1 MVRGNLG
8 RGVMFAVVIAAGAGG
23 QAACA
28 QGADGFQAE
37 YLRMIADGPV
47 ADAAASEPDALAR
60 LAAMTESMRQ
70 GNYVGTYVHVRG
82 DQIDTT
88 RIEHLVTESGSQ
100 ERLITLNGEPRE
112 IVRHGAHCECQ
123 WPARKEVVFGDFP
136 SVRSRLSGERFAHP
150 DLLAANYRIVG
161 LGVSRVAGRACH
173 LIGLV
178 PRDALRYGYKLC
190 VGDSAHLLLRMS
202 IYNEDGLP
210 IEHDFFTQIAESEH
224 PADNGQL
231 ASDPIPLGTPK
242 TVPPGFKV
250 VEDRHSAPP
259 EPLAVNEG
267 WIVSPD
273 LPGYHIK
280 SRVWRENPVTHH
292 RFEHMIVTDGLS
304 AASVFVEDLPE
315 NQGLDPDAAKYGMN
329 IYVRQ
334 AGPMRIT
341 VIGDLPMAAI
351 KQICLHTVPAK
362 TSAGQESEQNPLHV
376 PGNEARK

>member
-1 MVRGNLG
+1 MARGNIG
-8 RGVMFAVVIAAGAGG
+8 RGALYASVIAVMIAG
-23 QAACA
+23 QAAFA
-28 QGADGFQAE
+28 QSVNVFQVE
-37 YLRMIADGPV
+37 YLRTIADAPV

-60 LAAMTESMRQ
+60 LTAMTESMRQ
-70 GNYVGTYVHVRG
+70 RDYAGTYVHVRG

-88 RIEHLVTESGSQ
+88 RIEHLMTAKGPE

-123 WPARKEVVFGDFP
+123 WPARKEVVFGNFP
-136 SVRSRLSGERFAHP
+136 SVRSRLSGERFAHSKV
-150 DLLAANYRIVG
+150 LAANYRIVG

-173 LIGLV
+173 VVGLV

-190 VGDSAHLLLRMS
+190 VGDTAHLLLRMS

-210 IEHDFFTQIAESEH
+210 IEHDFFTQISEPTH
-224 PADNGQL
+224 TVSDGRNAP
-231 ASDPIPLGTPK
+231 DPIPLGTAG

-250 VEDRHSAPP
+250 VEDHHPAPP
-259 EPLAVNEG
+259 EPLAAHEG
-267 WIVSPD
+267 WVVSPN

-280 SRVWRENPVTHH
+280 SRVWRENPVTQH

-304 AASVFVEDLPE
+304 TASVFVENLPE
-315 NQGLDPDAAKYGMN
+315 KQGLDPDAAKYGMN

-334 AGPMRIT
+334 AGAMRIT

-351 KQICLHTVPAK
+351 KRICQHTVPAR
-362 TSAGQESEQNPLHV
+362 TADAQESEQNPLHV
-376 PGNEARK
+376 PGSEVR